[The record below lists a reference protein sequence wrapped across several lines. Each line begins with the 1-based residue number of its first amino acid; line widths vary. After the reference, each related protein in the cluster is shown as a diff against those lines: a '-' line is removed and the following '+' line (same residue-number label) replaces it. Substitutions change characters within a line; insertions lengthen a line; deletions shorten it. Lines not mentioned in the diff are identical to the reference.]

1 MVRTKHEITQSR
13 TAFPPSP
20 GQVEWTFLDLCCFT
34 HSRRFSTLIPNQQ
47 LSRCEAAAGWCWPVY
62 LGPVRCDAVFHT
74 PAGSVS
80 PLSSPLLI
88 PSWLRLRRSPE
99 VVHLLRPKAPASMTC
114 CYPDN
119 VIDAAAG
126 PKSYQADDTRRMTK
140 RCLSSA
146 VTAPRRCI
154 PRPKL
159 IKMIRF
165 VSVTANSSVCLHPTI
180 RDTCSQEKVK
190 RCWIQFLGSFTFND
204 SSRYVYQ
211 NSSAGFWTIHE
222 RMKLRN
228 DRHIF
233 CKPASERCSIFTV
246 YYTAVYF
253 TSCVKIYDWIILNVY
268 RQPKYIAICQ
278 ILGNIDIP

>member
-1 MVRTKHEITQSR
+1 MRS
-13 TAFPPSP
+13 
-20 GQVEWTFLDLCCFT
+20 
-34 HSRRFSTLIPNQQ
+34 
-47 LSRCEAAAGWCWPVY
+47 WCWLMLARVSGSSEMCIPHS
-62 LGPVRCDAVFHT
+62 GPHPAQCPLSAPLSWSPPGSGSDAVQRLFTSSDPRLRRQWLAVT
-74 PAGSVS
+74 PIMLLTQPPAQNHIRLMTRGGWQSDVS
-80 PLSSPLLI
+80 PL
-88 PSWLRLRRSPE
+88 
-99 VVHLLRPKAPASMTC
+99 
-114 CYPDN
+114 
-119 VIDAAAG
+119 
-126 PKSYQADDTRRMTK
+126 
-140 RCLSSA
+140 LSQL
-146 VTAPRRCI
+146 PGRCI

-190 RCWIQFLGSFTFND
+190 RCWIQFGGSYTFND

>member
-146 VTAPRRCI
+146 VTAPRALHTQTQIDQNDPICLCHRQLFCLFTPDYSRHVL
-154 PRPKL
+154 PRKSQTMLNSLPRILYFQWL
-159 IKMIRF
+159 IKI
-165 VSVTANSSVCLHPTI
+165 CL
-180 RDTCSQEKVK
+180 SKFF
-190 RCWIQFLGSFTFND
+190 CWILND
-204 SSRYVYQ
+204 SRKNEIEKWQTYFLQTCIREMFDIYCLLH
-211 NSSAGFWTIHE
+211 SSLFY
-222 RMKLRN
+222 KL
-228 DRHIF
+228 
-233 CKPASERCSIFTV
+233 C
-246 YYTAVYF
+246 
-253 TSCVKIYDWIILNVY
+253 
-268 RQPKYIAICQ
+268 
-278 ILGNIDIP
+278 

>member
-47 LSRCEAAAGWCWPVY
+47 LSRCEAAAGWCCVAPCIWVQWDVMLYSTPQPAQCP
-62 LGPVRCDAVFHT
+62 LSAPLSWSPPGSGSDAVQRLFTSSDPRLRRQWLAVT
-74 PAGSVS
+74 PIMLLTQPPAQNHIRLMTRGGWQSDVS
-80 PLSSPLLI
+80 PL
-88 PSWLRLRRSPE
+88 
-99 VVHLLRPKAPASMTC
+99 
-114 CYPDN
+114 
-119 VIDAAAG
+119 
-126 PKSYQADDTRRMTK
+126 
-140 RCLSSA
+140 LSQL
-146 VTAPRRCI
+146 PGRCI

-190 RCWIQFLGSFTFND
+190 RCWIHFPGSYTFND

-233 CKPASERCSIFTV
+233 CKPVSIAF
-246 YYTAVYF
+246 
-253 TSCVKIYDWIILNVY
+253 DWLTDGIHSL
-268 RQPKYIAICQ
+268 PCIC
-278 ILGNIDIP
+278 